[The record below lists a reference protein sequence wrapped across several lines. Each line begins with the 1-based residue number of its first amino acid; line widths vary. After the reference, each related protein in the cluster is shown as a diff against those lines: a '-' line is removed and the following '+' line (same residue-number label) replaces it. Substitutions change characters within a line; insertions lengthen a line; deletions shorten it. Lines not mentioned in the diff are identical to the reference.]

1 MGSLDVSNLSHSSCL
16 QHGSWRLVE
25 CAVLTLTS
33 VATGMKAAEREDLSA
48 QHPEAGSELGLC
60 LLRSDSSMAMK
71 QLK

>member
-1 MGSLDVSNLSHSSCL
+1 MGSLDISNLSHSSCL
-16 QHGSWRLVE
+16 QHCSWRLVE

-33 VATGMKAAEREDLSA
+33 GMKTAEGEDLSA

-60 LLRSDSSMAMK
+60 LQSSDSSMAMK